1 MAPCVGFG
9 IDAIHHEVDE
19 HLLQLEITQD
29 LYSSGTVL
37 RVENVVDPTLVGC
50 ARLSRPSTPPFFE
63 HRPQV
68 IPAVVTR
75 RFRSAQERSRGACN
89 DVGYSG
95 ETTLSD
101 ADASGCFSS
110 GVSV

>member
-1 MAPCVGFG
+1 M
-9 IDAIHHEVDE
+9 DAIHHEVDE

-50 ARLSRPSTPPFFE
+50 ARFSLPSTPPFFE
-63 HRPQV
+63 HRQQV

-75 RFRSAQERSRGACN
+75 RFRSAQERSGGLAMTWATAARRRCLMQMRPA
-89 DVGYSG
+89 
-95 ETTLSD
+95 
-101 ADASGCFSS
+101 ASLRA
-110 GVSV
+110 